1 MRLLALATSSVQ
13 TSVFAGEIQ
22 SDVEGFLVS
31 ASVAPPVGSQAND
44 IYRCIDQ
51 ALDESKLSDVDVVAF
66 DAGPGAFTGIRIG
79 CGVAQGLGFGKN
91 CGVIAI
97 DGLEALANASFNA
110 DGSPPLRL
118 IAIDARMGE
127 VYYAAF
133 EFAGF
138 GKPLKVRLSARVG
151 TVAVAI
157 ENFEAILGKPASVAL
172 IGNAFEP
179 DGAHIDMCKWGQAM
193 VANFRALQLIPSCS
207 HAQLIAVTAS
217 RLIRSLG
224 LTVEQLRQLYPAM
237 LAEPIYV
244 RNKVAL
250 DKTEQAQLRAA
261 HGR

>member
-13 TSVFAGEIQ
+13 TSVFLGEVRT
-22 SDVEGFLVS
+22 DVEGFLIS
-31 ASVAPPVGSQAND
+31 ASVAPQIGSQATE

-51 ALDESKLSDVDVVAF
+51 ALYESNLSDVDIVAF

-91 CGVIAI
+91 CAVMAI

-110 DGSPPLRL
+110 DGSPTLRL
-118 IAIDARMGE
+118 VAIDARMGE

-138 GKPLKVRLSARVG
+138 GQPLTVRLSARVG
-151 TVAVAI
+151 PVAVAI
-157 ENFEAILGKPASVAL
+157 ENFEAILRKLAPVAL

-179 DGAHIDMCKWGQAM
+179 EGAHIDLCEWGQAM
-193 VANFRALQLIPSCS
+193 VFNLKALQVVPFCS

-224 LTVEQLRQLYPAM
+224 LTIEQLRQLYPAM

-261 HGR
+261 NGR